1 MSNNNRFTFKI
12 LGVVTVEIVKVTPKE
27 VRKTITRVAILLFLA
42 IILLK
47 LPALITAIRWW

>member
-1 MSNNNRFTFKI
+1 MSNDNRFTFKI

-27 VRKTITRVAILLFLA
+27 VRKTITHVALWLFLA

-47 LPALITAIRWW
+47 MPALITAIRWW